1 MADGSGSSS
10 KAESERIPK
19 ACIFD
24 IGGVVVGSPL
34 VGINRY
40 ERDHGLPYNYLNVAI
55 TKTGKQGAFQRLERS
70 EVDMYT
76 FYKQFGEELSR
87 AQQLNEWFVAF
98 CKLRGEPV
106 PAALPTSL
114 HVDGRELFGIMMK
127 ESTRIDPLIAG
138 AIQRLRQ
145 SDRFVVAALTNNFA
159 PPTSV
164 QNDDGSGSSASV
176 PSLEEELKHL
186 GMDKDANAVRSL
198 FHHYIESAKVGKRK
212 PELDFYRHALDVVK
226 AKPEECVF
234 LDDIGI
240 NLKAAQSLG
249 IRTIRVSPQSSLPA
263 IRELEKVVK
272 MQLISDQDARKEEQR
287 LEDLLK
293 RRKSHL

>member
-1 MADGSGSSS
+1 MAGPSVEADSLPV
-10 KAESERIPK
+10 PK

-55 TKTGKQGAFQRLERS
+55 TQTGKQGAFQRLERS

-76 FYKQFGEELSR
+76 FYRQFGQELSR
-87 AQQLNEWFVAF
+87 PDVMNEWFTSF
-98 CKLRGEPV
+98 CKLRGQPV
-106 PAALPTSL
+106 PTELPTSL
-114 HVDGRELFGIMMK
+114 QVDGRELFGIMMK

-138 AIQRLRQ
+138 AIQKLRN
-145 SDRFVVAALTNNFA
+145 SNKFVLAALTNNFS
-159 PPTSV
+159 PPTSIPG
-164 QNDDGSGSSASV
+164 DGGPSSSA

-186 GMDKDANAVRSL
+186 GMDKDVNTVRAM
-198 FHHYIESAKVGKRK
+198 FDHYIESAVVGKRK
-212 PELDFYRHALDVVK
+212 PELDFYRHALSVVK
-226 AKPEECVF
+226 AEPHECVF

-249 IRTIRVSPQSSLPA
+249 IRTIRVTPKSSLPA
-263 IRELEKVVK
+263 IRQLEKVVK
-272 MQLISDQDARKEEQR
+272 IQLISEEDARTEEERVRKLEEQR
-287 LEDLLK
+287 K
-293 RRKSHL
+293 QRKSHL